1 MKKTLI
7 LLLTVTLFLSACQFS
22 GQGISDESDNGEQI
36 TSSKVGESKEN
47 GSTENSPAGSD
58 LAEGG
63 PAESGI
69 AGDDS
74 SELSVSSLPI
84 ISIESFSVR
93 RYTEDGETLLVEIT
107 GDNMTLSG
115 DGYEKAAETVRELFY
130 YTEEVL
136 SGHADALMEMAMDQ
150 YLATKDSY
158 GWFTPY
164 GSSVTY
170 EVTRL
175 DTNVLSVK
183 GYSYD
188 YEGGAHGYGAE
199 WGTTIDLKS
208 GAELA
213 LSQLAGDAPRFM
225 NKVLE
230 VVLEDLSTRKEEED
244 LFDVYESYVEQHI
257 EETNWYLDAA
267 GIVLVYTPYEI
278 GPYASGS
285 IAVRVL
291 YEEVAEFMKAEYLPP
306 QKNCISSLP
315 IDCEVTATLSDGTYT
330 ILWQMVHVGPYDD
343 FETTVTVNGGNSL
356 VEPIVSVQHAYLMGR
371 PDGRAF
377 LIFDIDWASDD
388 YETFVYELGAGG
400 AVQTAKIWAALDG
413 KNINMDGMRL
423 RFSLDV
429 LGTYISRMSYALT
442 EDGGLEPLEEIYTFT
457 PNREWQGLTTMRELT
472 VTVNGQ
478 QATLPAGT
486 SLFIDATDNAGT
498 AWFTTDEDSGM
509 VSGEIHYE
517 RREDDYQLYI
527 DGISEYEYFEMIPYT
542 G

>member
-7 LLLTVTLFLSACQFS
+7 LLLAGTLFLSACQFS
-22 GQGISDESDNGEQI
+22 GQNISDESDSGEQI
-36 TSSKVGESKEN
+36 PSPVVDASEGNDSAES
-47 GSTENSPAGSD
+47 GSAESD
-58 LAEGG
+58 FAEGG
-63 PAESGI
+63 SEEGGA

-74 SELSVSSLPI
+74 SELSGTSLPI
-84 ISIESFSVR
+84 ITIESFNVQ

-107 GDNMTLSG
+107 GDNIILSG
-115 DGYEKAAETVRELFY
+115 DGYEKAAEAVRKHFYCTKEELF
-130 YTEEVL
+130 
-136 SGHADALMEMAMDQ
+136 GQIDALMEMAMDQ
-150 YLATKDSY
+150 YTATKDQY
-158 GWFTPY
+158 DWFAPY
-164 GSSVTY
+164 GSRTSY

-188 YEGGAHGYGAE
+188 YEGGAHGHGAE
-199 WGTTIDLKS
+199 WGTAIDLKN

-213 LSQLAGDAPRFM
+213 LSQLAGDAPEFM

-230 VVLEDLSTRKEEED
+230 VVLEDLSTRQEQDD
-244 LFDVYESYVEQHI
+244 LFDAYESYVEQHI

-285 IAVRVL
+285 IAVRVP
-291 YEEVAEFMKAEYLPP
+291 YEEVSEYMKAEYLPL
-306 QKNCISSLP
+306 QESYINRLP
-315 IDCEVTATLSDGTYT
+315 IDCEVTAELPDGTCT
-330 ILWQMVHVGPYDD
+330 VLWQMEYVGPYDD
-343 FETTVTVNGGNSL
+343 FETTVTVNGGDSL

-371 PDGRAF
+371 PDGRCF

-388 YETFVYELGAGG
+388 YETFVYELGTDG
-400 AVQTAKIWAALDG
+400 AVQTADVWAALDG
-413 KNINMDGMRL
+413 KNINMDGMKL
-423 RFSLDV
+423 RFSIDV
-429 LGTYISRMSYALT
+429 LGTYISRMPYALT
-442 EDGGLEPLEEIYTFT
+442 EDGGLEPMENIYTFT
-457 PNREWQGLTTMRELT
+457 PNREWQGLTTTRELA

-478 QATLPAGT
+478 QTVLPAGT
-486 SLFIDATDNAGT
+486 SLFIDATDNVGT
-498 AWFTTDEDSGM
+498 AWFTTDENSGM

-527 DGISEYEYFEMIPYT
+527 DGISEYEYFEMLPYT